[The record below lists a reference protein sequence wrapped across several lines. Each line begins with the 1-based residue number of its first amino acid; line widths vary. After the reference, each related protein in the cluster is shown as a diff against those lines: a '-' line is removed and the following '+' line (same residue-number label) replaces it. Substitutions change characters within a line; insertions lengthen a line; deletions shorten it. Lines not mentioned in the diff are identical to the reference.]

1 MTEKEFR
8 KLKALDLIQ
17 ILLKQSGEVAE
28 QQSDLDRK
36 NAQLELLLGENDI
49 IKAKLNDR
57 DAMTEEIK
65 KKLDESDECIRKL
78 EIEVKNLYSDRQI
91 TLKETGSL
99 VQAALELNQ
108 IFELAQREAEQYI
121 YNVERRIGAR
131 HFEALG
137 VMEEFEELRKL
148 EKVITRPQAAQTVI
162 VEEPVRGPV
171 NVRKAEKAAAE
182 PAIVQEPVMEP
193 AVDSVIMDTPVIMK
207 EPAIEPYNDLAV
219 MEGMV
224 KASAIDPYVERYE
237 DSVIMEDP
245 AIDPVAGASPPG
257 SLPEEQEDRSAD
269 DGGLLKPDEFKKLLE
284 QEEPPGDSFAFD
296 SPKLPWMLEPEPKA
310 QPQPPELPQ
319 QALKEPPEKKP
330 EAPRKKGL
338 FSFFRRKK

>member
-65 KKLDESDECIRKL
+65 KKLDESDERIRKL

-162 VEEPVRGPV
+162 VEEPVREPV
-171 NVRKAEKAAAE
+171 NVRKAEKAA
-182 PAIVQEPVMEP
+182 
-193 AVDSVIMDTPVIMK
+193 
-207 EPAIEPYNDLAV
+207 AIEPYNDLAV

-237 DSVIMEDP
+237 ESVIMEDPAIDPAADLYTDPAIMEDP

-269 DGGLLKPDEFKKLLE
+269 DDGLLKPDEFKKLLE

-310 QPQPPELPQ
+310 QTQPPELPQ